1 MYRTNYNEFENRI
14 MIKKF
19 VYNIFK
25 NISNE
30 SIDEIHKYG
39 ISNNK
44 LEEILINSI
53 SIRYK
58 TGNEVYFGVSTSTNQ
73 SINRNLQKNKMALQM
88 ILFSNN
94 KYVIVLNINFKRIC
108 WFIIKMVPQIL
119 LCSFDVVSLAATI
132 ILMLINANECFI
144 ETIPKELINL
154 YVKIYNEF
162 EYCSFER
169 KKLISKLNNDTYNE
183 IDLENKIERMI
194 DKELI
199 IKKESNELYLNE
211 IINIKIKKANHLKRR

>member
-19 VYNIFK
+19 ISNIFK
-25 NISNE
+25 NISSE

-53 SIRYK
+53 SIRYM
-58 TGNEVYFGVSTSTNQ
+58 TINEVYFGVSTSTNQ
-73 SINRNLQKNKMALQM
+73 SINRNLQRNKMAFQR

-94 KYVIVLNINFKRIC
+94 NYVIVLSINFRRIC
-108 WFIIKMVPQIL
+108 CFIIRMVPQIL
-119 LCSFDVVSLAATI
+119 LASFDVVSLAATI
-132 ILMLINANECFI
+132 ILILINANECFI
-144 ETIPKELINL
+144 EMIPKELINL
-154 YVKIYNEF
+154 YIEIYNEF
-162 EYCSFER
+162 KYYSFER
-169 KKLISKLNNDTYNE
+169 NKLISKLNNDTYNE
-183 IDLENKIERMI
+183 INLENKIERMI

-199 IKKESNELYLNE
+199 IKKESNKLYLNK
-211 IINIKIKKANHLKRR
+211 IINIKIKK